1 MRYLTPFQLFFWL
14 QTITFVAYRAFFN
27 TQTGA
32 ADVMSR
38 DLLLV
43 GGFMAVSLA
52 LLHARR
58 RLPFLIHLVAATHV
72 WAFLMVLLLVEY
84 TLVPHVANLLLKWQ
98 VVAQPLSIG
107 VFVTRSVQVILVFYL
122 TRALQ
127 VIFGN
132 PLGKAALKT
141 VILFG
146 LYQGFVSL
154 VTLN

>member
-1 MRYLTPFQLFFWL
+1 M
-14 QTITFVAYRAFFN
+14 
-27 TQTGA
+27 
-32 ADVMSR
+32 
-38 DLLLV
+38 
-43 GGFMAVSLA
+43 
-52 LLHARR
+52 
-58 RLPFLIHLVAATHV
+58 
-72 WAFLMVLLLVEY
+72 
-84 TLVPHVANLLLKWQ
+84 
-98 VVAQPLSIG
+98 
-107 VFVTRSVQVILVFYL
+107 TRSVQVILVFYL